1 MENMKIENDANILD
15 IFKDVPYNDLLGR
28 LEEVI

>member
-1 MENMKIENDANILD
+1 MENMKIDKDANILD
-15 IFKDVPYNDLLGR
+15 IFKDVPDNDLLGR